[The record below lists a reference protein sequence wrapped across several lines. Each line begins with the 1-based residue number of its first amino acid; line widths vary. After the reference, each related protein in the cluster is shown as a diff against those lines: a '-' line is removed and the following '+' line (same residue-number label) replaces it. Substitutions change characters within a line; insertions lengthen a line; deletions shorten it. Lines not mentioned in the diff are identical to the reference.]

1 VSQTDRYRLLI
12 IAGTENRVEAV
23 NSALRNAGVMAQCE
37 WAASL
42 KAAEDVLIAGT
53 VDLIVAFTRTP
64 REELAKVVKLRDKR
78 CPGIPV
84 LGADNKADEDLIADA
99 LLSGARD
106 MISLSQP
113 DRINLVVMREVLAS
127 KDRRELQELR
137 AENTAMSERLETLIE
152 TTDEAIAMV
161 SEGIIV
167 DANPAF
173 ADLFGFEDGDAM
185 VGEPMM
191 DIFASGSHMLL
202 KGAVKACSMD
212 RWSDDLLQVI
222 GLRLSEEGEDEEPQN
237 FDAEIQIRKATFED
251 EPCLQVSV
259 VPSDAEPQIDAALAR
274 TDAVSDFETRTAF
287 LDTLRASITSGER
300 MTLAYIRPDKF
311 SRIEQNLGP
320 LGTDVVIGAMSE
332 RIRSHMLGEDV
343 GGRFGGTIIT
353 VLLRGRDIKSSVAW
367 AEALHEDLS
376 SQVYEAGGASTSLS
390 LTIGLAELDR
400 GKDDLEYLLAKVQA
414 ASADA
419 RTSKAHPVTAYV
431 PPETDEQ
438 GRLTDDAWVKRIKNA
453 IKGDRFRLVFQSIAS
468 MQGAEG
474 ERQDVLLRMLDD
486 DDQDILPGDFLPA
499 AARNGLMVAVD
510 RWVIAQ
516 AVRAAKK
523 QGEGAFYFVRLS
535 DDSLKDH
542 TLPSWIQTVL
552 EKLGVAASALVVQ
565 IAERSTENHLKETAD
580 LIGALRKI
588 GCGTALEHFGVGSN
602 SEQTLTM
609 VKPDYVKVDGTLMS
623 RITSDEKAQTLVK
636 DLIDSAKGANM
647 LTVAERVEDANTMAV
662 LWQLGVDFI
671 QGHYVQEPELV
682 MEEDA

>member
-1 VSQTDRYRLLI
+1 
-12 IAGTENRVEAV
+12 
-23 NSALRNAGVMAQCE
+23 MAQCE

-42 KAAEDVLIAGT
+42 KAAEDILIAGP

-64 REELAKVVKLRDKR
+64 REELVKVVKLRDKR
-78 CPGIPV
+78 CPGVPV
-84 LGADNKADEDLIADA
+84 LGADNKADEDLIAA
-99 LLSGARD
+99 SLMSGARD

-113 DRINLVVMREVLAS
+113 DRIHLVVMREVQNS
-127 KDRRELQELR
+127 RDHRELEELR
-137 AENTAMSERLETLIE
+137 AENAAMSQRLETLIE

-173 ADLFGFEDGDAM
+173 AELFGFEDGDSM
-185 VGEPMM
+185 VGQPLM

-202 KGAVKACSMD
+202 KGAVKACTLD
-212 RWSDDLLQVI
+212 RWSDDLLKVS
-222 GLRLSEEGEDEEPQN
+222 GLRLPEDDAEEPQS
-237 FDAEIQIRKATFED
+237 FDAELQIGKATFED

-259 VPSDAEPQIDAALAR
+259 SASDSEPQIDAALAR
-274 TDAVSDFETRTAF
+274 TDPISEFETRSVF
-287 LDTLRASITSGER
+287 LDTLRDAITSGER

-311 SRIEQNLGP
+311 SRVEASLGP
-320 LGTDVVIGAMSE
+320 LGTDTVISSMSE
-332 RIRSHMLGEDV
+332 KIRAHMLSEDV
-343 GGRFGGTIIT
+343 GGRFGGTVIT

-367 AEALHEDLS
+367 AQAVHEDLS
-376 SQVYEAGGASTSLS
+376 NQVYEAGSGSTSLS

-400 GKDDLEYLLAKVQA
+400 GKDDLEYLLTKVQA

-419 RTSKAHPVTAYV
+419 RSSKARPVAAYV
-431 PPETDEQ
+431 PPETDEE
-438 GRLTDDAWVKRIKNA
+438 GRLTDDAWVKRIKKA

-516 AVRAAKK
+516 AVRAAKE

-542 TLPSWIQTVL
+542 TLATWIGTVL
-552 EKLGVAASALVVQ
+552 EKLDVPASALVVQ
-565 IAERSTENHLKETAD
+565 VAERSTENHLKETAE
-580 LIGALRKI
+580 LVTALREL

-602 SEQTLTM
+602 SEQTLNM
-609 VKPDYVKVDGTLMS
+609 VKPDYVKVDGSLMS

-636 DLIDSAKGANM
+636 GLIDSAKASNM